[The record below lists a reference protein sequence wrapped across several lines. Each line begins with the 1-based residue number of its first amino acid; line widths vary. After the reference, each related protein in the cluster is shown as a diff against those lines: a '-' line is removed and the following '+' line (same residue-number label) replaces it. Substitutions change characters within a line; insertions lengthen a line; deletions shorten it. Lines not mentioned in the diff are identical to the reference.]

1 MLFTGC
7 CVQWFLFPKRI
18 ASLVA
23 FCCCLYIFFLLSL
36 SSRIDSRLN
45 GSSDDFPVFTYL
57 IIVIVTCL
65 SISLHCVDACCDC
78 LLQEGKSRAQFARKL
93 TSFTGSLVSIALL
106 LLPYSYALLPVVWF
120 AICIALLGIL
130 VSICWWRLPEH
141 ADATFQNMK
150 KKSTSSVLSASQIG
164 VVICAALI
172 SDNADQVLDT
182 ISNIQID
189 SFVSSGKI
197 MYARTG
203 FLTPSNSFFSD
214 L

>member
-7 CVQWFLFPKRI
+7 CIQWFLFPKRI

-23 FCCCLYIFFLLSL
+23 FCCCLYIIFLLSL

-45 GSSDDFPVFTYL
+45 GSSDDFPVFTFS

-106 LLPYSYALLPVVWF
+106 LLPDSYALLPVVWF
-120 AICIALLGIL
+120 AICIAILGII
-130 VSICWWRLPEH
+130 VSICWWLLPEY
-141 ADATFQNMK
+141 AEAAFQTMK

-164 VVICAALI
+164 VIICAALI

-189 SFVSSGKI
+189 SFVSGGKI

-203 FLTPSNSFFSD
+203 FLTPSISFFSD